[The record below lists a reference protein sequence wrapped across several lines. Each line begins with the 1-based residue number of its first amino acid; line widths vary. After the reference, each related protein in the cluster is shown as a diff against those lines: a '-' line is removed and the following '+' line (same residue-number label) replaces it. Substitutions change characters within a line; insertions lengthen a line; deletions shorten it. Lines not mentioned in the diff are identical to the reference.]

1 MDIALIKLSLERL
14 LDKVEGLEKQN
25 RKLKKRIQRL
35 ENSDP
40 EASAACEPKQDHDT
54 LIDTKEVLEILGV
67 CYNTL
72 RSIIKKNLIIPIKIN
87 RRRVKYS
94 KQEVLD
100 YIASL
105 RRQGTTLAS

>member
-35 ENSDP
+35 ENSNP
-40 EASAACEPKQDHDT
+40 ESSEVSESNQDT
-54 LIDTKEVLEILGV
+54 LIDTKEVLQILGV

-72 RSIIKKNLIIPIKIN
+72 RSIISKNLIAPIRIN
-87 RRRVKYS
+87 QRRVKYS
-94 KQEVLD
+94 KQEVMN
-100 YIASL
+100 YISSL
-105 RRQGTTLAS
+105 RQQGTTVITS